1 MTARPIVPTVLVL
14 AAAMTA
20 LTGCG
25 GSADPEAA
33 PSASGAPGAV
43 AGLGGTEADKAD
55 QADEAA
61 DAGVTTED
69 VVKPKTP
76 KAPATAE
83 PRPEGPRIV
92 SFTVVQKP
100 RCPQG
105 TTAYETKAVPLVISW
120 KISGADSGAL
130 SVDDPTGTPGTYGP
144 VSKHGSQE
152 FTFSCG
158 GAVGTTETHT
168 YALYTVGGG
177 AQKHKTLTVSAKV
190 LERGVPVSGAPG

>member
-25 GSADPEAA
+25 GSAEPAA
-33 PSASGAPGAV
+33 TPGASGAPGAV
-43 AGLGGTEADKAD
+43 AGLGGTGADKAD
-55 QADEAA
+55 EAA
-61 DAGVTTED
+61 AAGVTTED
-69 VVKPKTP
+69 VVKPKAP

-100 RCPQG
+100 KCAQ
-105 TTAYETKAVPLVISW
+105 ALPLIISW
-120 KISGADSGAL
+120 KITGADSGAL

-144 VSKHGSQE
+144 VSRHGSQE
-152 FTFSCG
+152 FPFSCG
-158 GAVGTTETHT
+158 GGAGTIETHT

-177 AQKHKTLTVSAKV
+177 PQKHKTLTVSAKV
-190 LERGVPVSGAPG
+190 LGHGTPVSAEPS